1 VRVSVVESARLDGWP
16 GPKARDRSVDPAL
29 VSSWADGVLYVHPL
43 YDGRIRPGAR
53 YVAAHRL
60 LGRTVV
66 LVHQVEEVTPG
77 YGWRTRADRPG
88 AAVTVALRLHPGPD
102 PTVELETD
110 VTVVGAAR
118 LARPLL
124 AGSMRRSARRAVRRL
139 ASRLEAQ
146 ASMRQTVR

>member
-1 VRVSVVESARLDGWP
+1 MRISVVESAPVEGWP
-16 GPKARDRSVDPAL
+16 GPKARERSVDPAL

-60 LGRTVV
+60 LGPTVV
-66 LVHQVEEVTPG
+66 LVHTVEEATPG

-88 AAVTVALRLHPGPD
+88 ATVVVALALRPP
-102 PTVELETD
+102 PESTVDL
-110 VTVVGAAR
+110 TVDLTVRGAAR

-124 AGSMRRSARRAVRRL
+124 SWSVRRSARRAVRQW
-139 ASRLEAQ
+139 ASLQTQ
-146 ASMRQTVR
+146 AAPKSAVR